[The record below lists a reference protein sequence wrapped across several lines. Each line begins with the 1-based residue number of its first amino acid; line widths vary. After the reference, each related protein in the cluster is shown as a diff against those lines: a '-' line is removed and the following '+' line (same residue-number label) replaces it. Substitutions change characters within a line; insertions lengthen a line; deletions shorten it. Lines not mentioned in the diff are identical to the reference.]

1 MTLLVPVHRNRGIL
15 TSLLTQNLDDGRV
28 LFSTLFIIIIIIY
41 YSYYLLLTIIYLLLI
56 MYYLKNEQECFI
68 RFKPVS
74 SITPPPP
81 HMEEFSRQKTSAVF
95 AYVDDVAY
103 VRRGVTS

>member
-1 MTLLVPVHRNRGIL
+1 MIELITDISKTRWHYILVPVHRNRGIL

-28 LFSTLFIIIIIIY
+28 LFSKLFIIIIIY

-68 RFKPVS
+68 RFKA
-74 SITPPPP
+74 
-81 HMEEFSRQKTSAVF
+81 TSAHERAARVALDLIKHDLRVF
-95 AYVDDVAY
+95 
-103 VRRGVTS
+103 